1 MAHRLPGLDLRS
13 AEGKKYTS
21 IYREVASEFPAGTA
35 VSRLRE
41 IAGLKFALE
50 QIQADVIHRGSS
62 SARED
67 LVRVSNLISRRE
79 QELHTKTSAAAAS
92 SDASHNLG
100 SVLAKYRAA
109 E

>member
-1 MAHRLPGLDLRS
+1 
-13 AEGKKYTS
+13 
-21 IYREVASEFPAGTA
+21 
-35 VSRLRE
+35 
-41 IAGLKFALE
+41 
-50 QIQADVIHRGSS
+50 
-62 SARED
+62 
-67 LVRVSNLISRRE
+67 LISRRE